1 MTGKLLFFW
10 DFDAQ
15 WGADRSRAAGG
26 VKKWGFDDFV
36 NTEHLLEIH
45 DQFRSPA
52 CFAVV
57 GSIALPGSRPYHDP
71 ELIKKIYN
79 AGHEIASHGLKH
91 EWIPG
96 MGEKALKRDLSSSKE
111 ILEQCI
117 GRPITTFVPP
127 FNQPFDYKAKG
138 SISLS
143 ERKIEKNIRID
154 IPKLCNVLFEV
165 GYRVARISY
174 SNFIERILFLGNIKT
189 PKTAN
194 IENNKGIRTIRL
206 NGRAGFGLDAI
217 NRLHYAVHRNEFV
230 IIYGHPHSISGN
242 TSQSLKYL
250 LPFLTEVSTL
260 IYEKKLQIILPG
272 DLCNY

>member
-15 WGADRSRAAGG
+15 WGAERSRSFGG
-26 VKKWGFDDFV
+26 VKKWGFEEFV
-36 NTEHLLEIH
+36 NTEQLLEIH
-45 DQFRSPA
+45 DQFKIPA

-57 GSIALPGSRPYHDP
+57 GSVALPGSHPYHDP
-71 ELIKKIYN
+71 ELIKKISN

-91 EWIPG
+91 EWIPE
-96 MGEKALKRDLSSSKE
+96 MGIKALKRDLEFSKE

-117 GRPITTFVPP
+117 GKPITTFVPP
-127 FNQPFDYKAKG
+127 FNQPFDYKVKG

-143 ERKIEKNIRID
+143 ERKIQKNLRID
-154 IPKLCNVLFEV
+154 IPKLCDVLFEV
-165 GYRVARISY
+165 GYRVARIAY
-174 SNFIERILFLGNIKT
+174 SNIFERILSLGKVTTQKTVKMENIH
-189 PKTAN
+189 
-194 IENNKGIRTIRL
+194 GIRTIRL
-206 NGRAGFGLDAI
+206 NGPSGFGI
-217 NRLHYAVHRNEFV
+217 NALTRLQHAVHKNEFV

-260 IYEKKLQIILPG
+260 INEKKLQIILPG